1 MYDTM
6 QTQFKQLEAAITN
19 SEVRS
24 QPSVCCI
31 PLWRRAS
38 GVVWRLLT
46 TARSSKLGRYLQ
58 AQQEIKQMLASQQS
72 ERANFFQTFAAL
84 QDTNNYL
91 ELNKLKR

>member
-1 MYDTM
+1 VLHPA
-6 QTQFKQLEAAITN
+6 LEARFRRRVAI
-19 SEVRS
+19 
-24 QPSVCCI
+24 
-31 PLWRRAS
+31 AHH
-38 GVVWRLLT
+38 
-46 TARSSKLGRYLQ
+46 RSSKLGRYLQ